1 MAAGSTNPAST
12 TRPRV
17 LITGAGS
24 GLGLALAQRYA
35 RDGARVLC
43 VDLDPARAQ
52 AASSG
57 LPGDG
62 HLAFQADVGDDASMD
77 ALKAEVDA
85 AVGGVDVLVNNAG
98 IASGGALLGTDMAE
112 WRRLIEV
119 DLLSVVRGTLA
130 FLPGMVERGRGH
142 VVSTASF
149 AGLAGAP
156 GIMSYGVAKAGVVAF
171 SEQLRAEMHGTG
183 VDVSVLCPAFFRT
196 NLLENFH
203 GDNKVRGMAS
213 RMMDKSPDTLDSVA
227 DATYAALQARTFL
240 VLPTKHEP
248 MRWRLKRWFPSWY
261 FKKLMETA
269 GAMRRG

>member
-1 MAAGSTNPAST
+1 MPEHPSSA
-12 TRPRV
+12 RDRV
-17 LITGAGS
+17 LITGGGS

-35 RDGARVLC
+35 RDGARLVI
-43 VDLDPARAQ
+43 VDIDINRAQ
-52 AASSG
+52 AAASA

-62 HLAFQADVGDDASMD
+62 HRAFPADVGDDASIE
-77 ALKAEVDA
+77 ALKAQVDA
-85 AVGGVDVLVNNAG
+85 AIGGVDVLVNNAG
-98 IASGGALLGTDMAE
+98 IASGGPLLGTDMAE
-112 WRRLIEV
+112 WRRLIDV

-130 FLPGMVERGRGH
+130 FLPGMVERRRGH

-203 GDNKVRGMAS
+203 GDAKVRGMAD
-213 RMMDKSPDTLDSVA
+213 RMMERSPDTLDSVA
-227 DATYAALQARTFL
+227 DATYAALKAKRFL

-248 MRWRLKRWFPSWY
+248 MRWRLKRWFPEWY
-261 FKKLMETA
+261 FNKLVQFA
-269 GAMRRG
+269 ARSRRG

>member
-1 MAAGSTNPAST
+1 
-12 TRPRV
+12 
-17 LITGAGS
+17 
-24 GLGLALAQRYA
+24 
-35 RDGARVLC
+35 
-43 VDLDPARAQ
+43 
-52 AASSG
+52 
-57 LPGDG
+57 
-62 HLAFQADVGDDASMD
+62 
-77 ALKAEVDA
+77 
-85 AVGGVDVLVNNAG
+85 VLVNNAG

-203 GDNKVRGMAS
+203 GDPKVRGMAS
-213 RMMDKSPDTLDSVA
+213 RMMDKSPDTLDTVA
-227 DATYAALQARTFL
+227 DATYAALQARIFL

-248 MRWRLKRWFPSWY
+248 MRWRLKRWFPNWY
-261 FKKLMETA
+261 FKKLVETA

>member
-1 MAAGSTNPAST
+1 MATASSSTP
-12 TRPRV
+12 RDRV
-17 LITGAGS
+17 LITGGGS

-35 RDGARVLC
+35 RDGARLLC
-43 VDLDPARAQ
+43 VDLDLARAQ
-52 AASSG
+52 AAVAG
-57 LPGDG
+57 LPGEG
-62 HLAFQADVGDDASMD
+62 HLAFQADVGVDDAMA
-77 ALKAEVDA
+77 ALKAQVDA

-98 IASGGALLGTDMAE
+98 IASGGPLLGTDMAE
-112 WRRLIEV
+112 WRRLIDV

-183 VDVSVLCPAFFRT
+183 VAVSVLCPAFFRT

-203 GDNKVRGMAS
+203 GDAKVRGMAS
-213 RMMDKSPDTLDSVA
+213 RMMDRSPDTLEPVA
-227 DATYAALQARTFL
+227 DAAYAALKASSFL

-248 MRWRLKRWFPSWY
+248 MRWRIKRWFPEWY
-261 FKKLMETA
+261 FNKLVETA
-269 GAMRRG
+269 AKMRRG

>member
-62 HLAFQADVGDDASMD
+62 HLAFQADVGDDASID

-183 VDVSVLCPAFFRT
+183 VDVSVLCPASSAPTCWRT
-196 NLLENFH
+196 STATPRCAAWL
-203 GDNKVRGMAS
+203 RG
-213 RMMDKSPDTLDSVA
+213 
-227 DATYAALQARTFL
+227 
-240 VLPTKHEP
+240 
-248 MRWRLKRWFPSWY
+248 
-261 FKKLMETA
+261 
-269 GAMRRG
+269 

>member
-1 MAAGSTNPAST
+1 MAAGSTNTASSS
-12 TRPRV
+12 RDRV
-17 LITGAGS
+17 LITGGGS

-35 RDGARVLC
+35 RDGAQVLL
-43 VDLDPARAQ
+43 VDIDAGRAQ
-52 AASSG
+52 AAASG

-62 HLAFQADVGDDASMD
+62 HLAFHADVGDDASID
-77 ALKAEVDA
+77 ALQRQVEA

-98 IASGGALLGTDMAE
+98 IASGGPLLGTDMAE

-183 VDVSVLCPAFFRT
+183 VAVSVLCPAFFRT

-203 GDNKVRGMAS
+203 GDAKVRGMAS
-213 RMMDKSPDTLDSVA
+213 RMMDRSPDTLEPVA
-227 DATYAALQARTFL
+227 DAAYVALKARSFL

-248 MRWRLKRWFPSWY
+248 MRWRIKRWFPNWY
-261 FKKLMETA
+261 FNKLVETA

>member
-1 MAAGSTNPAST
+1 MTAGSTNPAST
-12 TRPRV
+12 ARDRV

-24 GLGLALAQRYA
+24 GLGLALARRYA
-35 RDGARVLC
+35 TNGARVLC
-43 VDLDPARAQ
+43 VDLDLARAQ
-52 AASSG
+52 SAAAG
-57 LPGDG
+57 LPGEG
-62 HLAFQADVGDDASMD
+62 HLAFQADVGDDASID
-77 ALKAEVDA
+77 ALKARIDE

-98 IASGGALLGTDMAE
+98 IASGGPLLGTDMAE

-171 SEQLRAEMHGTG
+171 SEQLRAEMHGAG

-203 GDNKVRGMAS
+203 GDAKVRGMAS
-213 RMMDKSPDTLDSVA
+213 RMMDKSPDTLDTVA

-248 MRWRLKRWFPSWY
+248 LRWRLKRWFPNWY
-261 FKKLMETA
+261 FNKLVETA
-269 GAMRRG
+269 AQMRRG

>member
-1 MAAGSTNPAST
+1 MAAGSTNPASSA
-12 TRPRV
+12 RLRV

-35 RDGARVLC
+35 RDGACLLC

-52 AASSG
+52 AAASS

-62 HLAFQADVGDDASMD
+62 HLAFQADVGDDASID
-77 ALKAEVDA
+77 ALKAAVEQ

-119 DLLSVVRGTLA
+119 DLLSVVRCTLA

-203 GDNKVRGMAS
+203 GDAKVRGMAS

-248 MRWRLKRWFPSWY
+248 MRWRLKRWFPNWY

>member
-1 MAAGSTNPAST
+1 MATGSPLPAAPH
-12 TRPRV
+12 RERV
-17 LITGAGS
+17 LITGGGS

-35 RDGARVLC
+35 RDGARLLIA
-43 VDLDPARAQ
+43 DLDPARAQ
-52 AASSG
+52 AAAAV
-57 LPGDG
+57 LPGEG
-62 HLAFQADVGDDASMD
+62 HLDFQVDVGDDASVE
-77 ALKAEVDA
+77 ALKAQVEA

-98 IASGGALLGTDMAE
+98 IASGGPLLGTDMAE

-142 VVSTASF
+142 VASTASF

-183 VDVSVLCPAFFRT
+183 VDVSVICPAFFRT

-203 GDNKVRGMAS
+203 GDAKVRSMAS
-213 RMMDKSPDTLDSVA
+213 RMMDKSPDTLDSVG
-227 DATYAALQARTFL
+227 DATYAALQRRTFL

-248 MRWRLKRWFPSWY
+248 LRWRLKRWFPNYY
-261 FKKLMETA
+261 FKKLVETA
-269 GAMRRG
+269 ALMRRG

>member
-1 MAAGSTNPAST
+1 MATASPSTA
-12 TRPRV
+12 RERV
-17 LITGAGS
+17 LITGGGS
-24 GLGLALAQRYA
+24 GLGLGLAQRYA
-35 RDGARVLC
+35 RDGAQLLI
-43 VDLDPARAQ
+43 VDIDLARAQ
-52 AASSG
+52 AAAVS
-57 LPGDG
+57 LPGGG
-62 HLAFQADVGDDASMD
+62 HLAFQADVGDDASIS
-77 ALKAEVDA
+77 ALKSAVES
-85 AVGGVDVLVNNAG
+85 AVGGVDVLINNAG
-98 IASGGALLGTDMAE
+98 IASGGPLLGTDMAE

-142 VVSTASF
+142 VASTASF

-183 VDVSVLCPAFFRT
+183 VDVSVFCPAFFRT

-203 GDNKVRGMAS
+203 GDAKVRGMAS

-227 DATYAALQARTFL
+227 DVTYAALKAKTFL
-240 VLPTKHEP
+240 ILPTKHEP
-248 MRWRLKRWFPSWY
+248 MRWRIKRWFPNWY
-261 FKKLMETA
+261 FKKLMQTA